1 MQCRPWRWSP
11 KHQLCTRGSR
21 PDTEQQRLNACPQCH
36 LHGGSHPCPE
46 PAGLAFRG
54 PGGQG
59 HTWAVAWGRPQLP
72 PIPCP
77 IDSQRCRP
85 NPRRPRSKP
94 SGRPS
99 TVAVTAQEEG
109 VTRTPGGLSPSTIS
123 LFFKFNFIEV
133 LSLCDVLISAVQR
146 RDLWVFVFFCL
157 WFLPGHP
164 VHLPVLYSRAL
175 FIWPLYAIVC
185 IC

>member
-1 MQCRPWRWSP
+1 MVAPIPVLSP
-11 KHQLCTRGSR
+11 RGWPSGGLGDR
-21 PDTEQQRLNACPQCH
+21 DTPGLWPEEDLSCH
-36 LHGGSHPCPE
+36 PS
-46 PAGLAFRG
+46 PAPSTHSVAVPTPVG
-54 PGGQG
+54 PG
-59 HTWAVAWGRPQLP
+59 R
-72 PIPCP
+72 
-77 IDSQRCRP
+77 
-85 NPRRPRSKP
+85 NPAAA
-94 SGRPS
+94 PS